1 MSSLIIEAQ
10 LPSSHGTGQNDA
22 ARANSGIRAA
32 HTNES
37 FLRSSLRGRLSG
49 GVWLILVGMVLAAVN
64 IGRGQVYTY
73 TGINTDVY
81 FSFGL
86 FPVVFIF
93 FVLGAVFFEARHAP
107 EEPLAAAVGFTL
119 RSLFYLLCIAI
130 LTIRGYSNDVLFRN
144 YACDLISFGTVFMFM
159 ILGRHDSFW
168 RQMTRP
174 LLYFNAVAFVFDMT
188 GINHY
193 RADMATGRSF
203 GESQLSIEN
212 RGSVVSYAYSGKE
225 MISSWPLAF
234 FTSSF
239 SKVRSRKWLLG
250 TALVVAYLFLMIYF
264 QKRAPVA
271 RVVAL
276 GLMCWLGIPVLM
288 GQLKMGR
295 LAARV
300 VITAA
305 LAIVGVLSVPTIRL
319 SFELLSFRFQSVD
332 VSRSTEAS
340 WMIEWVSR
348 NAVTILFGEG
358 LGGGFVLPGQ
368 ESQWSIE
375 PLDPHGTLG
384 RTSLHVGILYPF
396 LKGGLCGM
404 LFYYVNFLALFI
416 CGLSPRWRK
425 DPFNAIA
432 LGLML
437 VYFAFQFI
445 EGSISTSN
453 ALESMMIGMCLGR
466 SWVGPRRSN
475 PAAAVPS
482 PGWPRSAEGF
492 RQDALATVRRG

>member
-1 MSSLIIEAQ
+1 
-10 LPSSHGTGQNDA
+10 
-22 ARANSGIRAA
+22 
-32 HTNES
+32 
-37 FLRSSLRGRLSG
+37 
-49 GVWLILVGMVLAAVN
+49 
-64 IGRGQVYTY
+64 
-73 TGINTDVY
+73 VY

-86 FPVVFIF
+86 FPAVFVCF
-93 FVLGAVFFEARHAP
+93 LLGTVFFEARHAS
-107 EEPLAAAVGFTL
+107 EEPLAAAVGFNL

-130 LTIRGYSNDVLFRN
+130 LTVRGYFNDVLFRN

-159 ILGRHDSFW
+159 ILGRHDAFW

-193 RADMATGRSF
+193 RSDVATGRSF
-203 GESQLSIEN
+203 GESELSIEN
-212 RGSVVSYAYSGKE
+212 RGSTISYAYSGLE

-239 SKVRSRKWLLG
+239 SKVRSWKWLLG
-250 TALVVAYLFLMIYF
+250 TALFVAYLFLMIYF

-276 GLMCWLGIPVLM
+276 GLMCWLGIPMLM
-288 GQLKMGR
+288 GQLKLGR
-295 LAARV
+295 FAARL

-305 LAIVGVLSVPTIRL
+305 LAIVGVLSVPAIRL

-332 VSRSTEAS
+332 VSRSTEAW
-340 WMIEWVSR
+340 WMIDWVSR
-348 NAVTILFGEG
+348 NAGSILFGEG

-368 ESQWSIE
+368 ESRWSIE

-416 CGLSPRWRK
+416 CGLSARWRK

-437 VYFAFQFI
+437 VYVTFQFT
-445 EGSISTSN
+445 EGSISTENSM
-453 ALESMMIGMCLGR
+453 ESMMIGMCLGR
-466 SWVGPRRSN
+466 SWVGPRRSK
-475 PAAAVPS
+475 PAAAVS
-482 PGWPRSAEGF
+482 SAGWHRAAEGL
-492 RQDALATVRRG
+492 RHDVLATVRLAGCGQSRLHML